1 MALYKDVGMWHWV
14 GIDYYA
20 IFKPEALFFVSC
32 AVQFWKNVDKMG
44 VLINIRYL

>member
-20 IFKPEALFFVSC
+20 IFKLEALFFTYLRST
-32 AVQFWKNVDKMG
+32 
-44 VLINIRYL
+44 VLEKC

>member
-20 IFKPEALFFVSC
+20 IFKPEALFFAYLRST
-32 AVQFWKNVDKMG
+32 
-44 VLINIRYL
+44 VLEKC